1 MVYICTECGSPFV
14 EIEARI
20 DPYTYSVVE
29 LIKPLHGYCED
40 CEKRVE
46 VKVEDDISFKNY
58 VKEYEADQTEI

>member
-1 MVYICTECGSPFV
+1 MVYICAECGSPFV

-46 VKVEDDISFKNY
+46 AKVEDISFKKY
-58 VKEYEADQTEI
+58 IKEYEADKTKI